1 MNIKMLFVIID
12 RSKAEAVLKIGAK
25 AGAIY
30 KTVLLC
36 RGTASSELLE
46 YLGLG
51 ESEKALVN
59 FIADDS
65 VTDEIMRRLAS
76 DLQLARAGQG
86 LAFTVPLAS
95 VGGRRVSEML
105 IGNASKTEKRVKE
118 VQTEYDVI
126 ITVVNRGFSERVMSS
141 AREAGARGGTVIPAR
156 GTKQN
161 DEADFLGVAIQPE
174 KDMVLILAERSM
186 RHELIRAIAD
196 GAGLKTEGA
205 GFSFAMPVSDVAGLA
220 KFMM

>member
-1 MNIKMLFVIID
+1 MNVKMLFVIID
-12 RSKAEAVLKIGAK
+12 RSKAEEVLKIGANS
-25 AGAIY
+25 GAIY

-36 RGTASSELLE
+36 RGTASNEILE
-46 YLGLG
+46 YLNLA
-51 ESEKALVN
+51 EHEKALVN

-65 VTDEIMRRLAS
+65 ITDDILRKLVLDMSLS
-76 DLQLARAGQG
+76 KAGNG

-95 VGGRRVSEML
+95 IGGRRVSEML
-105 IGNASKTEKRVKE
+105 TGNNPKTERRIKA

-126 ITVVNRGFSERVMSS
+126 VTVVNRGFSEQVMYA

-156 GTKQN
+156 GTKKN

-186 RHELIRAIAD
+186 RHDLIRAIAD

-205 GFSFAMPVSDVAGLA
+205 GVSFAMPVSDVAGLA